1 MGAEVDK
8 IAFLCYYCWLIHGSV
23 SFPTHPFGG
32 KFMRTAYQIAWII
45 LTVVLSVG
53 FLAILSAF
61 VALASEGLQERV
73 STIGSTLGRVSGFL
87 IPKS

>member
-1 MGAEVDK
+1 
-8 IAFLCYYCWLIHGSV
+8 
-23 SFPTHPFGG
+23 
-32 KFMRTAYQIAWII
+32 MRTAYQIAWII